1 MSTITEELN
10 RIFAIPPAEELPLDV
25 LGELQSICRLHSIS
39 AQELSYKWESYTMKM
54 GTEQTK
60 LDITTVRAFKKD
72 LQEIV
77 EREARSKSH
86 LRSTDRRGAFA
97 TPRNAT
103 KGGDVFGMCVHPSH
117 LGFGIAHDLQARRY
131 HSGTAVVEWRQQ
143 AKSSIRDTLCYQIQ
157 QGERHDLSK

>member
-1 MSTITEELN
+1 MNTVTEELN
-10 RIFAIPPAEELPLDV
+10 NIFAIPPAEELPLDV

-54 GTEQTK
+54 GTEQTN
-60 LDITTVRAFKKD
+60 LDLTTVRAFKKD

-86 LRSTDRRGAFA
+86 MRSADRRGAFA

-103 KGGDVFGMCVHPSH
+103 KGGDVFGMYVKTSY
-117 LGFGIAHDLQARRY
+117 LVFGIAHHLQA
-131 HSGTAVVEWRQQ
+131 
-143 AKSSIRDTLCYQIQ
+143 
-157 QGERHDLSK
+157 